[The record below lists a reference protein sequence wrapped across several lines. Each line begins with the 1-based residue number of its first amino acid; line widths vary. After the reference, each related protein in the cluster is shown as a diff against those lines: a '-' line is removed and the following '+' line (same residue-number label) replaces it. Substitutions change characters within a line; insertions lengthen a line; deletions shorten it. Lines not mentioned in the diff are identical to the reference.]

1 MHSRE
6 VELSILYEISS
17 IPARLSSLKLIFDM
31 ALDKAARVLG
41 AEVAVIYLV
50 EQDTPQLRAQ
60 ASRGLRLAKVCA
72 LLPLNQGEIDLSQQ
86 TWTWSPAESQPVAWD
101 PLQGAYPIQAAL
113 GLPIR
118 SASGV
123 LGWLYAARLVARPF
137 DEVEVS
143 LFTVLA
149 SRIATAL
156 ENLKQLEMA
165 RQQAMRLQIAAEV
178 GRAVTSILDLD
189 QLLPRVVDL
198 IHERFGYY
206 HVGVFL
212 TEPGGEA
219 VVLQAASGEAASAI
233 TASNFRLP
241 AGESSLVGFV
251 TATGQPKVVQ
261 DVTRDPLYQSHPLLP
276 DTRSEAVLP
285 LMIAQTIIGVL
296 DVQSQFPGTFT
307 PEAFLILMT
316 MADQIAV
323 AVQNARLHAAEKERA
338 AELERAYRELKTNQ
352 ENLLIK
358 EKMAFLGR
366 LTAGV
371 AHEMNTPLAAVRA
384 ALAELDKLTHEY
396 EISLGD
402 PTVTLDDYREITREM
417 RQAVQLG
424 QRAAEVSAG
433 FVRSIKSQ
441 TRDLAPQE
449 RLQFEVAP
457 VIRDSLLLLNY
468 ELRRGKCAANLEVTS
483 EPILL
488 HGSPGRLAQAVTNL
502 VVNAIDASAVEDRR
516 SSPEDRSSPQGDSLP
531 GKKGGGL
538 ITLRLEATPETIT
551 LQVSDQG
558 SGIRPEALPKIFDPL
573 FTTKPFGKGTGL
585 GLTIVHDIVTG
596 DFGGTI
602 EVTSQLGQ
610 GTTFI
615 LRFPQP
621 S

>member
-1 MHSRE
+1 MFSRE

-50 EQDTPQLRAQ
+50 EQDPPRLRAQ
-60 ASRGLRLAKVCA
+60 AARGLRLAKVCE
-72 LLPLNQGEIDLSQQ
+72 LLPLTQGEIDLSRQ
-86 TWTWSPAESQPVAWD
+86 TWTWSPAESRPVDWD

-118 SASGV
+118 SASGA
-123 LGWLYAARLVARPF
+123 LGWLYAARLAERPF

-143 LFTVLA
+143 LFTILA

-156 ENLKQLEMA
+156 ENLEQLKMA

-178 GRAVTSILDLD
+178 GRAITSLLDIN

-198 IHERFGYY
+198 IHQRFGYY
-206 HVGVFL
+206 HVSILL
-212 TEPGGEA
+212 TDLTGQWA
-219 VVLQAASGEAASAI
+219 VLQAASGKAAQAISA
-233 TASNFRLP
+233 AGFRL
-241 AGESSLVGFV
+241 ACGGSSLVGFV
-251 TATGQPKVVQ
+251 SATGQPKVVQ
-261 DVTRDPLYQSHPLLP
+261 DVTGEPLYRSHPLLP
-276 DTRSEAVLP
+276 DTRSEAVVP
-285 LMIAQTIIGVL
+285 LTIANMVVGVL
-296 DVQSQFPGTFT
+296 DVQSEFLGTFT
-307 PEAFLILMT
+307 PEAFLILTT

-352 ENLLIK
+352 ENMLIT
-358 EKMAFLGR
+358 EKMALLGR

-384 ALAELDKLTHEY
+384 ALAELDKLAHEY

-402 PTVTLDDYREITREM
+402 PTVTLEDYREITREM

-424 QRAAEVSAG
+424 QRAAELSAG

-449 RLQFEVAP
+449 RLPFEVAP

-468 ELRRGKCAANLEVTS
+468 ELRRGKCVADLEVTS
-483 EPILL
+483 DAILL
-488 HGSPGRLAQAVTNL
+488 YGSPGRLAQVVTNL
-502 VVNAIDASAVEDRR
+502 VVNAIDASAD
-516 SSPEDRSSPQGDSLP
+516 
-531 GKKGGGL
+531 KGGGR
-538 ITLRLEATPETIT
+538 ITLQLAASVKVIT

-558 SGIRPEALPKIFDPL
+558 SGIRSEVLSKIFDPM
-573 FTTKPFGKGTGL
+573 FTTKPFGQGTGL

-596 DFGGTI
+596 DFGGNI
-602 EVTSQLGQ
+602 EVTSQPGQ

-615 LRFPQP
+615 LHFPQP
-621 S
+621 T